1 MPSFRR
7 SRMDAPIPYCES
19 ITKLPA
25 SELLEEGTRCPNC
38 YTEICLRDFIYL
50 HRSCANIVCSSCFDS
65 NISSEL
71 HVGICL
77 ICYSNLAEPCI
88 DDAIP
93 NWRFTYTSL
102 PLPTSS
108 SQSSSA
114 GARPTG
120 RSSSGRTSS
129 DDPMVWSPLISPG
142 HRFPSYGNRQPI
154 AETGF
159 NYDAT
164 DGLGSMA
171 AELARLRSDLAEQR
185 SLMRDLRSEGFRG
198 RDINNSTR
206 FRHRGNNRLQ
216 YHNAL
221 CFQRED
227 DTNVQP
233 RYNGNPQNQ
242 YNTQPQR
249 SHSSR
254 NQHYTSHGF
263 ENHGNPRAQNPRNS
277 SNRNRSNHQ
286 QQGMSSQSQ
295 RQQHARNRGPM
306 GVRPY
311 SQRQSDNVQHQP
323 IYTVPTHHRNTR
335 KPAASMLAN
344 HGYKQNA
351 DQQGRQPKH
360 YSKNM
365 KYAKSFPETPR
376 NLQGGIEA
384 VE

>member
-1 MPSFRR
+1 MPSFHR

-25 SELLEEGTRCPNC
+25 SELLEEGTQCPNC
-38 YTEICLRDFIYL
+38 YTEICPRDFIYL

-71 HVGICL
+71 HFGICL
-77 ICYSNLAEPCI
+77 ICDSNLAEPCI

-93 NWRFTYTSL
+93 NWRFTYTNL

-114 GARPTG
+114 GAG
-120 RSSSGRTSS
+120 TSS
-129 DDPMVWSPLISPG
+129 DDPMLWSPLISPG
-142 HRFPSYGNRQPI
+142 HRFHSYGNRQPI
-154 AETGF
+154 AETGS
-159 NYDAT
+159 NCGAT

-185 SLMRDLRSEGFRG
+185 SLMRDLKSEGFRG
-198 RDINNSTR
+198 RDINNSTG
-206 FRHRGNNRLQ
+206 FRHRDNNHFQ
-216 YHNAL
+216 YRNIP

-233 RYNGNPQNQ
+233 WYNGNPRNQ
-242 YNTQPQR
+242 YNTRPRR
-249 SHSSR
+249 SPSSR
-254 NQHYTSHGF
+254 NQYYTSHEF
-263 ENHGNPRAQNPRNS
+263 ENHGNPCAQNPHNS
-277 SNRNRSNHQ
+277 PNRNRSNHE
-286 QQGMSSQSQ
+286 QQGMPSQSQ
-295 RQQHARNRGPM
+295 RQQHARNRGPV

-311 SQRQSDNVQHQP
+311 SQGQSDNVQHQP
-323 IYTVPTHHRNTR
+323 IYAVPTHYHGTR
-335 KPAASMLAN
+335 RPAASMLAN
-344 HGYKQNA
+344 HGCKQNA
-351 DQQGRQPKH
+351 DRQGRQPKH

-365 KYAKSFPETPR
+365 KYAKSFPQTPR
-376 NLQGGIEA
+376 NFQGGIEA